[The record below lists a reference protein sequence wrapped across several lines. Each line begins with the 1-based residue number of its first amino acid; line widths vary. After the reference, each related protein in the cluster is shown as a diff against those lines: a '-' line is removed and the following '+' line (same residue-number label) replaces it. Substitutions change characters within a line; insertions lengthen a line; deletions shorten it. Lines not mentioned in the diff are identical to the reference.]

1 MGSQR
6 VLKGDFGGFG
16 GGMASFCG
24 LYCGLHSYLYLV
36 SETRELGQIQRI
48 AGMLY
53 LVNIR

>member
-1 MGSQR
+1 MGYQK

-36 SETRELGQIQRI
+36 RETRELGQIQRI